1 MKTTLPA
8 LPDHIQPTY
17 EHLERYL
24 PHLWPAAGSALESRL
39 HAHFPAL
46 YEQFNALYHH
56 RSDMFY
62 HLLELLQTVF
72 KAAKARPD
80 ELIQLDQAR
89 EEHIDYFSSNRMVGA
104 VGYVDL
110 YAGNLQGLRAKLPA
124 LKQLGVTYLH
134 LMPLFTCPENNSDG
148 GYAVSDFRR
157 VRADLGTMSELAE
170 LTAELRADGIS
181 VCLDYILNHTSDE
194 HDWAKRA
201 LAGEKEYQDFFWM
214 FENRDLPDQYEHNLR
229 EIFPEQAP
237 GNFLW
242 NETLQRWVW
251 TTFNHFQWD
260 LNYTNPAV
268 LNAMLGEMLFLA
280 NQGVEVLRLD
290 AVAFIWKQLGT
301 PCENLPQ
308 AHQLVRVLNAAAKIA
323 APALT
328 FKSEAI
334 VHPDDI
340 IKYIDV
346 DESQLSYNPTFMALL
361 WEALATRDVRM
372 LQYAMSKRF
381 DLPPHCAWI
390 NYIRVHDDIGWSFAD
405 EDAIDLGIQPFD
417 HRQFLNQF
425 YTGQFEGSF
434 ARGVPFNYNPITK
447 DMRISG
453 TTASL
458 CGLESALDDAE
469 LTQEAIARILLMHGI
484 ILACEGIP
492 LIYLGDEIATLNDY
506 TYEKD
511 PHQVN
516 DSRWV
521 HRPRYDNERFI
532 DAQSGNGAPAQ
543 VYQGLQ
549 TLIQARKQ
557 LDAVVAEGEH
567 TDFTWAGNVH
577 VLKVSRGHRFTL
589 LTNFSEHPQTIEL
602 PAHMRRAQ
610 DTISGTT
617 LSDETHVTLAGLQQM
632 WLIKP

>member
-1 MKTTLPA
+1 MKTPLPP

-17 EHLERYL
+17 ERLERYL
-24 PHLWPAAGSALESRL
+24 PHLWPKPGSTLETRL

-46 YEQFNALYHH
+46 YEQFNALYHQ
-56 RSDMFY
+56 RSDMFF

-72 KAAKARPD
+72 MAAKTRPD
-80 ELIQLDQAR
+80 ALIKLDQTR
-89 EEHIDYFSSNRMVGA
+89 EKDVDYFSSNCMVGA
-104 VGYVDL
+104 VAYVDL
-110 YAGNLQGLRAKLPA
+110 YAGNLKGLRSKLPA
-124 LKQLGVTYLH
+124 LKKLGITYLH
-134 LMPLFTCPENNSDG
+134 LMPLFNCPENNSDG
-148 GYAVSDFRR
+148 GYAVSDFRS
-157 VRADLGTMSELAE
+157 VRADLGTMSELAQ

-214 FENRDLPDQYEHNLR
+214 FENRDLPDQYERNLR

-361 WEALATRDVRM
+361 WEALATRDVRI

-381 DLPPHCAWI
+381 DLPAHCAWI

-458 CGLESALDDAE
+458 CGLESALGDAD
-469 LTQEAIARILLMHGI
+469 LTQDAVARILLMHGI

-492 LIYLGDEIATLNDY
+492 LIYLGDEIATINDY
-506 TYEKD
+506 TYENN
-511 PHQVN
+511 PHQAN

-521 HRPRYDNERFI
+521 HRPHYDNDRFI
-532 DAQSGNGAPAQ
+532 ASQSGDSASAQ
-543 VYQGLQ
+543 VYRGLQ
-549 TLIQARKQ
+549 TLIHARKQ
-557 LDAVVAEGEH
+557 LDNTVEAGER
-567 TDFTWAGNVH
+567 TEFKWAGNIH
-577 VLKVSRGHRFTL
+577 VLNISRGNRFTV
-589 LTNFSEHPQTIEL
+589 LTNFSEAPQTVEL
-602 PAHMRRAQ
+602 PIHMRNAR

-617 LSDETHVTLAGLQQM
+617 LPNESHVTLAGLQQL
-632 WLIKP
+632 WLINS

>member
-1 MKTTLPA
+1 MKTNLPP

-17 EHLERYL
+17 ERVARYL
-24 PHLWPAAGSALESRL
+24 PHLWPAAGDALELRL
-39 HAHFPAL
+39 HAHFPTL
-46 YEQFNALYHH
+46 YEHFNALYHQ
-56 RSDMFY
+56 RSDMFF
-62 HLLELLQTVF
+62 HLLELLRTVLV
-72 KAAKARPD
+72 AAKARPESLV
-80 ELIQLDQAR
+80 ELDAAR
-89 EEHIDYFSSNRMVGA
+89 EQHIDYFSSNQMVGA

-110 YAGNLQGLRAKLPA
+110 YAGDLKGLRDKLPELKA
-124 LKQLGVTYLH
+124 LGITYLH
-134 LMPLFTCPENNSDG
+134 LMPLFECPENKSDG
-148 GYAVSDFRR
+148 GYAVSNFRA
-157 VRADLGTMSELAE
+157 VRADLGTMSELAQ
-170 LTAELRADGIS
+170 LTAELRAEGIS

-194 HDWAKRA
+194 HEWAKRA

-214 FENRDLPDQYEHNLR
+214 FESRDLPDQYERNLR

-268 LNAMLGEMLFLA
+268 LNAMIGEMLFLA

-308 AHQLVRVLNAAAKIA
+308 AHQLVRVMNAAAKIA
-323 APALT
+323 TPALT

-372 LQYAMSKRF
+372 LQYSMSKRF

-405 EDAIDLGIQPFD
+405 EDAIDLGIQPFN

-434 ARGVPFNYNPITK
+434 ARGVPFNYNPITQ

-458 CGLESALDDAE
+458 CGLETALGDEA
-469 LTQEAIARILLMHGI
+469 LTEQAVARILLMHGI

-492 LIYLGDEIATLNDY
+492 LIYLGDDIAMLNDY
-506 TYEKD
+506 SYEND
-511 PHQVN
+511 PHQAN

-521 HRPRYDNERFI
+521 HRPRYDEVRFTEVHSSNSPQ
-532 DAQSGNGAPAQ
+532 AL
-543 VYQGLQ
+543 VYRGLQ
-549 TLIQARKQ
+549 QRVQLRKQ
-557 LDAVVAEGEH
+557 LDAHVSSNER
-567 TDFTWAGNVH
+567 TNFQWAGNLH
-577 VLKVSRGHRFTL
+577 VLNVSRGDRFTV
-589 LTNFSEHPQTIEL
+589 LTNFSENPQTIEVPVHL
-602 PAHMRRAQ
+602 HGARDGLTGMVVPT
-610 DTISGTT
+610 DSN
-617 LSDETHVTLAGLQQM
+617 LTLAGLQQM
-632 WLIKP
+632 WLVK

>member
-1 MKTTLPA
+1 MKTNLPP

-17 EHLERYL
+17 ERVARYL
-24 PHLWPAAGSALESRL
+24 PHLWPAAGDALELRL
-39 HAHFPAL
+39 HAHFPTL
-46 YEQFNALYHH
+46 YEHFNALYHQ
-56 RSDMFY
+56 RSDMFF
-62 HLLELLQTVF
+62 HLLELLRTVLV
-72 KAAKARPD
+72 AAKARPESLV
-80 ELIQLDQAR
+80 ELDAAR
-89 EEHIDYFSSNRMVGA
+89 EQHIDYFSSNQMVGA

-110 YAGNLQGLRAKLPA
+110 YAGDLKGLRDKLPELKA
-124 LKQLGVTYLH
+124 LGITYLH
-134 LMPLFTCPENNSDG
+134 LMPLFECPENKSDG
-148 GYAVSDFRR
+148 GYAVSNFRA
-157 VRADLGTMSELAE
+157 VRADLGTMSELAQ
-170 LTAELRADGIS
+170 LTAELRAEGIS

-194 HDWAKRA
+194 HEWAKRA

-214 FENRDLPDQYEHNLR
+214 FESRDLPDQYERNLR

-268 LNAMLGEMLFLA
+268 LNAMIGEMLFLA

-308 AHQLVRVLNAAAKIA
+308 AHQLVRVMNAAAKIA
-323 APALT
+323 TPALT

-372 LQYAMSKRF
+372 LQYSMSKRF

-405 EDAIDLGIQPFD
+405 EDAIDLGIQPFN

-434 ARGVPFNYNPITK
+434 ARGVPFNYNPITQ

-458 CGLESALDDAE
+458 CGLEIALGDAP
-469 LTQEAIARILLMHGI
+469 LTEQAVARILLMHGI
-484 ILACEGIP
+484 VLACEGIP
-492 LIYLGDEIATLNDY
+492 LIYLGDDIATLNDY
-506 TYEKD
+506 SYKND
-511 PHQVN
+511 PHQAN

-521 HRPRYDNERFI
+521 HRPHYDEARFTEAHSGNSPQALVYRGLQQRVQLRKGLDVHVSINER
-532 DAQSGNGAPAQ
+532 
-543 VYQGLQ
+543 
-549 TLIQARKQ
+549 
-557 LDAVVAEGEH
+557 
-567 TDFTWAGNVH
+567 TDFQWAGNLH
-577 VLKVSRGHRFTL
+577 VLNVSRGDRFTV
-589 LTNFSEHPQTIEL
+589 LTNFSETPQTIEL
-602 PAHMRRAQ
+602 PAHLHGAR
-610 DTISGTT
+610 
-617 LSDETHVTLAGLQQM
+617 DELTGMVVATDSNLTLAGLQQM
-632 WLIKP
+632 WLVK